1 MGSKSPTSPKWF
13 ETLAESKLEIEWPLA
28 LLKPFQSFFQ
38 FCLSDFFIIYCRS
51 QKMDKSWMKL
61 KDRVSDEYRVGVNAF
76 IEFATASVGSNG
88 KIRCPC
94 ANCMNISYLDINVV
108 KYHIFLRGMSS
119 TYTTWLHHGETVA
132 TISSN
137 I

>member
-1 MGSKSPTSPKWF
+1 
-13 ETLAESKLEIEWPLA
+13 
-28 LLKPFQSFFQ
+28 
-38 FCLSDFFIIYCRS
+38 
-51 QKMDKSWMKL
+51 MDKSWMKL

-132 TISSN
+132 TSSSN
-137 I
+137 IETDVMDDDSDDDFADRVTIDEREEDRKSVV